1 MNESSVRN
9 AWERFVGGGDLPADL
24 RPAVTSS
31 WQRSRN
37 FKVDVGTQCA
47 PVLSEAELYR
57 RRSDNSLLAAA
68 ARLAM
73 QRVSHV
79 LTEAGSML
87 ILTDGSGHIIETIGD
102 TRTIET
108 GREVHLEHGGCWSED
123 KIGTNAIGTALAA
136 MEPVQI
142 HAAEHFCAD
151 VQRWTC
157 AAAPIFHPV
166 GRELIGVIDISGPP
180 VTFSSQ
186 NLALV
191 VSISDHIEALM
202 TQSIKND
209 HSRLLSCLQEKQRKW
224 SSHEIVAIDRRGAI
238 VFASPDALRSLAQ
251 NIAPQHATSD
261 LSYLKSV
268 AFGDWESNLSRRFV
282 NARTLLVRDGENEL
296 GAVVVLPMRLRSVPV
311 AKGRERDSKST
322 TSVRPQEL
330 DLEQPYKSSATA
342 DRPALRAKKATASSS
357 RDDPANVVQPVAF
370 VAQDPCVKGLCNNVA
385 AAARLRL
392 PVLICGQTG
401 TGKEELARYAHTASG
416 RKGAFVPV
424 NCSALPESLIEAELF
439 GYADGSFTGARRGG
453 SPGLAKEAHGG
464 TLFLDEI
471 GDMPFTL
478 QSVLLRFLDDF
489 TVRPIGG
496 TPSKV
501 DVLIVSATNV
511 DLGQAVASRR
521 FRADLL
527 YRLNTMHATL
537 PPLSERDDFQAI
549 VLHLLA
555 TINPDFQITAG
566 ALEALAK
573 RTWHGNVRELKGTL
587 ERLSLAIQKNLI
599 DEALIESIPP
609 ATPLLASNDRS
620 LRGVQRARLLE
631 VHAETGGNIS
641 ETARRLNVCRNTV
654 YRALESSDDS

>member
-9 AWERFVGGGDLPADL
+9 AWERFVGGGDLPVNV

-31 WQRSRN
+31 WQRSKN

-87 ILTDGSGHIIETIGD
+87 ILTDGTGHIIETIGD
-102 TRTIET
+102 NRTIET

-209 HSRLLSCLQEKQRKW
+209 HSRLLTCLQEKQRKW
-224 SSHEIVAIDRRGAI
+224 SSHDIVAIDRRGAI

-251 NIAPQHATSD
+251 HIEPQHATSD

-296 GAVVVLPMRLRSVPV
+296 GAVIVLPTRLRSVPV
-311 AKGRERDSKST
+311 AKGRERDSKS
-322 TSVRPQEL
+322 SVSSRPQEL
-330 DLEQPYKSSATA
+330 DLEQPYKSSAAA

-357 RDDPANVVQPVAF
+357 PDDPANIVQPAAF
-370 VAQDPCVKGLCNNVA
+370 VAQDPRVKGLCNNVA

-416 RKGAFVPV
+416 RRGAFVPV

-439 GYADGSFTGARRGG
+439 GYADGAFTGARRGG
-453 SPGLAKEAHGG
+453 SPGLAKAAHGG

-537 PPLSERDDFQAI
+537 PPLSERADFQAI

-566 ALEALAK
+566 ALEALEK
-573 RTWHGNVRELKGTL
+573 RTWHGNVRQLKGTL

-599 DEALIESIPP
+599 DEALIESIP
-609 ATPLLASNDRS
+609 AAMPLMASNDRS

-654 YRALESSDDS
+654 YRALESSDES